1 MLMSFFSH
9 ILSAWF
15 AFLLPSYATFKALS
29 HRPLSEP
36 ELQRWAM
43 YWSVVGAFV
52 AFEYTAEWFI
62 SWCVINLSSSFK
74 FLSHAN
80 LTIFATQNTLLA
92 LPCPSTNP
100 GKSEAPLSKIA
111 RVITISQYTSRQGST
126 YIYTTYLQP
135 FFSQNEADLDEGI
148 VQAQKNILTFIQTRL
163 TALWEYLLNAANKRQ
178 ATTSTAAG
186 SSNTSSA
193 PNGSASALQS
203 VFGLWQTYGPSV
215 LSALGTKGTTS
226 VVASSSSVQGASGAA
241 TQRGSAQASNNN
253 LHSTTASPAPTPS
266 PENPNPSFPEP
277 YHF

>member
-1 MLMSFFSH
+1 MSPALIVPHTVMLMSFFSH

-62 SWCVINLSSSFK
+62 SWLPFYWEVKTL
-74 FLSHAN
+74 FL
-80 LTIFATQNTLLA
+80 LYLA
-92 LPCPSTNP
+92 LPQT
-100 GKSEAPLSKIA
+100 
-111 RVITISQYTSRQGST
+111 QGST